1 MRASVPAAGRV
12 SGPGPSLSSRDMT
25 KIGLYSLLL
34 LLAMTVSTGRM
45 SVVLAALALVLS
57 LGKSARARMG
67 ERLCL
72 PVLGFAAFALVTGLA
87 AIYGNFGR
95 YAIGEYYKFLA
106 AFGVAWVLLTQFEKK
121 HVRGLLWGF
130 GAVSGALALLSV
142 DACGPGPLFQAFR
155 ALAGL
160 LGATFQN
167 VTFFSGNRVN
177 GLYNDANV
185 TAAIFA
191 LGALVCLY
199 LALSEQGRRGRA
211 SACLL
216 LGLSAQGFFLSL
228 SRGAIVCFA
237 LTLAVWVAVAPRGSR
252 VRLFLLMCAAAL
264 GTVALSFPAM
274 AALGA
279 GTPAV
284 PALLTL
290 LTGPVIF
297 LLDLGAEPL
306 ARRLEGRGKLAALL
320 AAALAA
326 AALVYALAAVNLTG
340 PYDLEAGETVSRSV
354 KAPAGTYTLSGDWD
368 GAPQVT
374 VTTQTRFQRIQ
385 NTGAS
390 DTVYAGPL
398 EGASF
403 TLPEDDLHV
412 VLHLSYPEGGGT
424 VRALALSDGTEVPLG
439 YPLLPAFV
447 ADRLQDDL
455 FTSSSFTLRVQF
467 MADALTLFGQSPLIG
482 HGLSSTQGLYT
493 AVQPFHY
500 ESLYVH
506 SHLLQIMSDMGL
518 LGLIPFLALMGGTLW
533 LLIRARRRD
542 GDPMAAMLIAV
553 WTMMNAHSLMEINFS
568 LRGFQCAAY
577 ALLMIA
583 VLAYGEPL
591 TARAAKKTARTAAWA
606 LSGAFWAYT
615 LVFGGL
621 VVSHRMVEREAAN
634 LTSGDASVIMPAL
647 RSLAARDVYE
657 GYIYEVNFVRFAAQ
671 LDSPLYNGTAERYVE
686 GLREM
691 GVYVVNRSLA
701 QDWYLPRGELEEL
714 FACSREG
721 VAQLA
726 SDREAWDEQMDFY
739 RQQVLMGTGT
749 DQVERFLD
757 GVLALED
764 YRRTFN
770 EGRMEEIVFSQ
781 ENQDF
786 VALAAQV
793 RDSGLTGG
801 EAYSAL
807 LTGGAP
813 SEP

>member
-1 MRASVPAAGRV
+1 MRSPVPPVSAGHNSI
-12 SGPGPSLSSRDMT
+12 SGRPLSSRDLT
-25 KIGLYSLLL
+25 RLSLFALLL
-34 LLAMTVSTGRM
+34 LLSMTISTARM
-45 SVVLAALALVLS
+45 SVALPALGLILS
-57 LGKSARARMG
+57 LGKGARARMG
-67 ERLCL
+67 ERLCV
-72 PVLGFAAFALVTGLA
+72 PVLGFAALALATGLA
-87 AIYGNFGR
+87 AIYSNFGR

-106 AFGVAWVLLTQFEKK
+106 AFGVVWVLLTQFERK

-160 LGATFQN
+160 LGATFQD

-191 LGALVCLY
+191 LGAVVCLY
-199 LALSEQGRRGRA
+199 LVLSAPGGRGRA
-211 SACLL
+211 AACFL
-216 LGLSAQGFFLSL
+216 LGLSAQGFFLSM
-228 SRGAIVCFA
+228 SRGAIACFA

-252 VRLFLLMCAAAL
+252 LRLFLLMCASAL
-264 GTVALSFPAM
+264 ATVLLSFPAM

-279 GTPAV
+279 GTPLL

-290 LTGPVIF
+290 LTGPAIL

-306 ARRLEGRGKLAALL
+306 ARRLEGRGRLAAIL
-320 AAALAA
+320 AAVLAA
-326 AALVYALAAVNLTG
+326 AALAYAAAAVTVTGPYALA
-340 PYDLEAGETVSRSV
+340 AGETVSRWV

-385 NTGAS
+385 NTGAA
-390 DTVYAGPL
+390 DTVYSGPL

-403 TLPEDDLHV
+403 TLPEDGLHV
-412 VLHLSYPEGGGT
+412 MVHLSYPEGGGT
-424 VRALALSDGTEVPLG
+424 IRSLSLSDGTQVPLH

-482 HGLSSTQGLYT
+482 HGLGSTQGLYT
-493 AVQPFHY
+493 SVQPFYY

-506 SHLLQIMSDMGL
+506 SHLLQVMSDMGL
-518 LGLIPFLALMGGTLW
+518 LGLVPFLVLMGGVLW
-533 LLIRARRRD
+533 LLVRARRREK
-542 GDPMAAMLIAV
+542 DPMAAMLIAAWV
-553 WTMMNAHSLMEINFS
+553 MMNSHSLMEINFS
-568 LRGFQCAAY
+568 IRGFQCAAY
-577 ALLMIA
+577 VLLMTA

-591 TARAAKKTARTAAWA
+591 TRQAAKAAGWA
-606 LSGAFWAYT
+606 LSGAFWAYA

-621 VVSHRMVEREAAN
+621 VVSHRMVEREAAS
-634 LTSGDASVIMPAL
+634 LTSSDASVVMPAL
-647 RSLAARDVYE
+647 RSYVARDVFE
-657 GYIYEVNFVRFAAQ
+657 GDLYQLDFIRFAAQ
-671 LDSPLYNGTAERYVE
+671 LDSPLYNGTAEVYAGELRKLGTYNACY
-686 GLREM
+686 GLSA
-691 GVYVVNRSLA
+691 YY
-701 QDWYLPRGELEEL
+701 YLPRGAWEEL

-721 VAQLA
+721 IAQLA
-726 SDREAWDEQMDFY
+726 SYREAWDAQMDFY
-739 RQQVLMGTGT
+739 REQVLVAAGAAQA
-749 DQVERFLD
+749 DVLLD
-757 GVLALED
+757 GILALEE
-764 YRRTFN
+764 YRQVFN
-770 EGRMEEIVFSQ
+770 QGRMEEIVFSQ

-786 VALAAQV
+786 VALATQV
-793 RDSGLTGG
+793 RDSGLTGE
-801 EAYSAL
+801 EAYLAL

-813 SEP
+813 PEQ